1 MCIRD
6 RGSLAPAMYNAK
18 SSTYREKLTVGG
30 IEVTISLN
38 PRANSSTLKTLP
50 CGTPSSRV
58 KWRDRIEAGLRS
70 PSRSRSRGVGES
82 VVLKRVESE
91 SESESVILKR
101 VESESESVIFKRSES
116 ESESESGSV
125 TFKIVELESENF
137 EMTKL

>member
-18 SSTYREKLTVGG
+18 SSTYREKLTVAG

-58 KWRDRIEAGLRS
+58 KWRDRIEEHRTWIDLCDKRHLIKRGSCPRKPSEWSLRRI
-70 PSRSRSRGVGES
+70 PVLH
-82 VVLKRVESE
+82 VVS
-91 SESESVILKR
+91 
-101 VESESESVIFKRSES
+101 
-116 ESESESGSV
+116 
-125 TFKIVELESENF
+125 
-137 EMTKL
+137 